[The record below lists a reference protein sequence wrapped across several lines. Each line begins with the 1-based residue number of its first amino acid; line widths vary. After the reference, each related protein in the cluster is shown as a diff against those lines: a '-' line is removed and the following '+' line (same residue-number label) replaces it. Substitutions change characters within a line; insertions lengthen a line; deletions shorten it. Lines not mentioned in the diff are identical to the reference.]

1 MITPQL
7 EREVECIQSLRQHLG
22 VYISNQM
29 KMVTVV
35 YTHTK
40 TFTEKGSDFLSFI
53 PPPDL

>member
-7 EREVECIQSLRQHLG
+7 EREAGCTQSLGQHLG

-40 TFTEKGSDFLSFI
+40 TFTGKGSDFLSFI
-53 PPPDL
+53 PPLDL